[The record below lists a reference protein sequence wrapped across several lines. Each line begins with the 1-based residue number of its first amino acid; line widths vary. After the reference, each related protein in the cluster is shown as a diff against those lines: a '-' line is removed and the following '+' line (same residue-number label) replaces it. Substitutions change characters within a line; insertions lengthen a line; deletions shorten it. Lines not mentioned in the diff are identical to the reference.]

1 MLFAS
6 VDTNKHYTRSKYMAI
21 FRRNT
26 EQQAAEAALL
36 RALYS
41 TAIAAAD
48 AYAVARERAGEQDLA
63 ALFDKLRS
71 DHLRYASDLKK
82 RVARLGADPEAR
94 TGLIEAG
101 GRVFA
106 VLHAAGTERD
116 VLTGMRAGEEQG
128 VVLCRETLQHAEL
141 SRKNKDLV
149 AAYQETH
156 LNAVKTLSEQ
166 IALRGG
172 TLPNSI
178 QYYLP
183 AWARYPQPGF
193 WIAQG
198 ALVAL
203 GYWLGRRK

>member
-1 MLFAS
+1 
-6 VDTNKHYTRSKYMAI
+6 MAI
-21 FRRNT
+21 FARNT
-26 EQQAAEAALL
+26 EQRMAEAALL

-63 ALFDKLRS
+63 ALFAKLRG
-71 DHLRYASDLKK
+71 DHLRYANDLKK

-94 TGLIEAG
+94 TGAIEAG
-101 GRVFA
+101 GRAFA
-106 VLHAAGTERD
+106 VLHAAGTLRD
-116 VLTGMRAGEEQG
+116 VLVGMRAGEEQG
-128 VVLCRETLQHAEL
+128 VVLCRETLEHAEL
-141 SRKNKDLV
+141 SRKNKSLV

-156 LNAVKTLSEQ
+156 LDAVRTLSEQ

-172 TLPNSI
+172 TLSNSI

-183 AWARYPQPGF
+183 AWLRYPQPGF
-193 WIAQG
+193 WIAQA

-203 GYWLGRRK
+203 GYWFGRRK

>member
-1 MLFAS
+1 
-6 VDTNKHYTRSKYMAI
+6 MAM

-63 ALFDKLRS
+63 TLFGKLRS
-71 DHLRYASDLKK
+71 DHLRYANDLKK

-94 TGLIEAG
+94 TGAIEAG
-101 GRVFA
+101 GRAFA

-116 VLTGMRAGEEQG
+116 VLAGMRAGEEQG
-128 VVLCRETLQHAEL
+128 VVLCRETLEHAEL

-149 AAYQETH
+149 ASYQETH
-156 LNAVKTLSEQ
+156 LEAVKTLSEQ

-172 TLPNSI
+172 TLSNSI

-198 ALVAL
+198 ALVLL
-203 GYWLGRRK
+203 GYWFGRRK